1 MKRIVIILIAVLA
14 FVVPASALAQGSL
27 NVTSINVSPDRHASV
42 TWSGPYLDF
51 GVVQIATQP
60 SIGSDG
66 DFFHENVITFD
77 LLGAGQASWTGSEQI
92 EHPGTYYLRVRGW
105 DPQYQWIDFGYGFA
119 DWYGGETYSGTYNFT
134 VQPIC
139 NRVVARRGY
148 YTKRP
153 HHKRVWHKP
162 TFKTVCY

>member
-1 MKRIVIILIAVLA
+1 MKRNVISLIAALA
-14 FVVPASALAQGSL
+14 LVVPASALAQGSL
-27 NVTSINVSPDRHASV
+27 NVTSINVSPDRHVTV

-66 DFFHENVITFD
+66 DFFHENWLRFD
-77 LLGAGQASWTGSEQI
+77 LLGAGQASWTDSEQI
-92 EHPGTYYLRVRGW
+92 EHAGTYYLRVRGW
-105 DPQYQWIDFGYGFA
+105 DPQVEFRDYGYGITA
-119 DWYGGETYSGTYNFT
+119 WLGGETYSGTYNFT

-139 NRVVARRGY
+139 NRIVARRGY